1 MRSKYNQGIVGT
13 IGKFVTVNQGIFG
26 SIWQIFIWYRKIINY
41 RTNFWLPIKSCRF
54 LLKKSK
60 IFNMNKNKEEIG
72 KSLPKAFVILITT
85 DSRIIHCGCE
95 LSLNMQVLINCRNN
109 KKLLGRV
116 KAFDRHCNMVLE
128 NVREMWT
135 EVNLLILYNFANL
148 IILIHK
154 CLNFLCYF
162 ALQC

>member
-1 MRSKYNQGIVGT
+1 M
-13 IGKFVTVNQGIFG
+13 
-26 SIWQIFIWYRKIINY
+26 KIINCI
-41 RTNFWLPIKSCRF
+41 FF
-54 LLKKSK
+54 LKTSK
-60 IFNMNKNKEEIG
+60 IFSINENKEVIG
-72 KSLPKAFVILITT
+72 KSLPKAFAILISN
-85 DSRIIHCGCE
+85 DSRIIHCCHE
-95 LSLNMQVLINCRNN
+95 LYLKMQVLINCRNN

-135 EVNLLILYNFANL
+135 EVNRLILYNFANF

-154 CLNFLCYF
+154 CLNFLCCIAMFIFYVIF